1 MYNVTPT
8 SNIFKDV
15 LPGEPW
21 QPEPAARYNAVNE
34 LLRQENNI
42 NSAHLTAVA
51 GNQCCINVFNTS
63 NRLLDFRKAVQIDT
77 DFAGP
82 ENLINLSDPYVCGKP
97 VEDEECFWGIALE
110 NIPPGKAGMV
120 QIAGVFSLPEVWGA
134 RSYQLSYNGNPEPFY
149 QNYINPRKDGAFE
162 LNNRGRARVLWWQ
175 TTRKENQG
183 NTPKAGRAVVL
194 LNTPDSYIYDGM
206 FAVKDKGNGNLFV
219 KGGLTDLVLGQFADK
234 VATLEDSEVSI
245 NPHND
250 PMYVHLVA
258 TKGNGGI
265 YDWTLKAVNSV
276 TANGME
282 MYQPGQTMVWPLARY
297 NSATYYN
304 DHYSPVTLIQ
314 LQYGPVNFRERYY
327 LEQ

>member
-1 MYNVTPT
+1 MLPNSSYDGSILTVQNVSDRKLDYNKAVELVTEHT
-8 SNIFKDV
+8 FDKTD
-15 LPGEPW
+15 
-21 QPEPAARYNAVNE
+21 
-34 LLRQENNI
+34 I
-42 NSAHLTAVA
+42 NSICV
-51 GNQCCINVFNTS
+51 
-63 NRLLDFRKAVQIDT
+63 
-77 DFAGP
+77 P
-82 ENLINLSDPYVCGKP
+82 GKL
-97 VEDEECFWGIALE
+97 VEDEECFWGIALD
-110 NIPPGKAGMV
+110 NIPPGKIGRV
-120 QIAGVFSLPEVWGA
+120 KISGVHYLPEVWGA
-134 RSYQLSYNGNPEPFY
+134 RPSQISYNGNPEPFY
-149 QNYINPRKDGAFE
+149 QNYINPRKIGAFE

-175 TTRKENQG
+175 TIRKESQG
-183 NTPKAGRAVVL
+183 STMPPVGRAVVL

-265 YDWTLKAVNSV
+265 YDWTLKVVSST

-282 MYQPGQTMVWPLARY
+282 MYQPGKTMVWPLARY
-297 NSATYYN
+297 NSATLYY
-304 DHYSPVTLIQ
+304 DHYSPVNLIQ

>member
-1 MYNVTPT
+1 MGQFKKVSPGDVWRPNAEKENALSDLLNRFSGASPGIMLPNSSYDGSILTVQNVANYTLDYN
-8 SNIFKDV
+8 K
-15 LPGEPW
+15 
-21 QPEPAARYNAVNE
+21 AVELVMDNE
-34 LLRQENNI
+34 FDKTDI
-42 NSAHLTAVA
+42 NSICV
-51 GNQCCINVFNTS
+51 
-63 NRLLDFRKAVQIDT
+63 
-77 DFAGP
+77 P
-82 ENLINLSDPYVCGKP
+82 GKP
-97 VEDEECFWGIALE
+97 VEDEECFWGIALD
-110 NIPPGKAGMV
+110 NIPPGKIGRV
-120 QIAGVFSLPEVWGA
+120 KISGVHYLPEVWGA
-134 RSYQLSYNGNPEPFY
+134 RSYQISYNGNPEPFY
-149 QNYINPRKDGAFE
+149 QNYINPRKDRAFE

-183 NTPKAGRAVVL
+183 NIPKAGRAVVL

-265 YDWTLKAVNSV
+265 YDWTLKVVNSV

-282 MYQPGQTMVWPLARY
+282 MYHPGQTMVWPLARY
-297 NSATYYN
+297 NSATNYN
-304 DHYSPVTLIQ
+304 GHYSPVNLIQ
-314 LQYGPVNFRERYY
+314 IQYGPVNFRERYY